1 MMFESFQSVIGHA
14 VIDTEFRKGLLNGK
28 RRYILSNFNF
38 SPEEVEFAMGIRA
51 DSLEEFACQVD
62 SWILRSEG
70 IIEPP
75 ALSSLLGHGKRM
87 MLSINNQTF

>member
-1 MMFESFQSVIGHA
+1 MFESFQSVIGHA

-28 RRYILSNFNF
+28 RRYLLDDFNL

-51 DSLEEFACQVD
+51 DSIEEFACQID
-62 SWILRSEG
+62 SWISRSQG

-75 ALSSLLGHGKRM
+75 ALAVLLSRGKRGIPFITTH
-87 MLSINNQTF
+87 LPD